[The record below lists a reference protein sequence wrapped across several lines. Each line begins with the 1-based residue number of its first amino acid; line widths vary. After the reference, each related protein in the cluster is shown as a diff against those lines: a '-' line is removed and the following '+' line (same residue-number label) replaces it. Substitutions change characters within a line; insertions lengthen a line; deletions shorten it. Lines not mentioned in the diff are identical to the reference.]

1 LLYGQLYRSFLSYP
15 HSDSY
20 SEATFFSQKTVA
32 HYDFDSLLV
41 QSTRI
46 CWALEPNLVTS
57 GKFRLEIINFSV
69 GFPVLVEL

>member
-1 LLYGQLYRSFLSYP
+1 MVNYIDLFSAIPILIPILKP
-15 HSDSY
+15 P
-20 SEATFFSQKTVA
+20 FFPQKTVA

-69 GFPVLVEL
+69 GFPVLVVL